1 MNKSPKLNFENHY
14 PGDRGE
20 SSTLKIFKQTSKQTP
35 LVTDSFSPIC
45 GSSLGIPMKPF
56 PDDVK
61 AFAVII
67 IVAVV
72 VACLLNIYC
81 RKEKKSRDL

>member
-1 MNKSPKLNFENHY
+1 
-14 PGDRGE
+14 
-20 SSTLKIFKQTSKQTP
+20 
-35 LVTDSFSPIC
+35 
-45 GSSLGIPMKPF
+45 MKPF

-81 RKEKKSRDL
+81 KKEKIPKHVTESCQIKFEYMYWNQEQLPPCQSSQGTWVF

>member
-1 MNKSPKLNFENHY
+1 
-14 PGDRGE
+14 
-20 SSTLKIFKQTSKQTP
+20 
-35 LVTDSFSPIC
+35 
-45 GSSLGIPMKPF
+45 MKPF

-81 RKEKKSRDL
+81 KKEKKVGLAKLIQLCKV

>member
-1 MNKSPKLNFENHY
+1 M
-14 PGDRGE
+14 
-20 SSTLKIFKQTSKQTP
+20 KIFKQTSKQTP

-45 GSSLGIPMKPF
+45 GSSLGESHEAIS
-56 PDDVK
+56 DDVK

-81 RKEKKSRDL
+81 RKEKK